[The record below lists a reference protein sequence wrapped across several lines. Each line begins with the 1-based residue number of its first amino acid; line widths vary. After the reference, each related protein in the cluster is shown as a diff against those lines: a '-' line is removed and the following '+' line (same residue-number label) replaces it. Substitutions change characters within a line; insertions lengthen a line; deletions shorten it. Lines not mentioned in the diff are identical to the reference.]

1 MLTRARTC
9 WRCALRVPI
18 PLPHLAGLRV
28 EQVVTADGAVRVDL
42 HRTARTG
49 RCPGCRRP
57 SRRVHSSYVRRI
69 TDLPIAGRA
78 VVLRLRV
85 RRFRCSVSTCSRRIF
100 AEQVPGLAARRA
112 RRSTP
117 LLAALREVGFALGGR
132 PGSRLASRLQLP
144 ASRST
149 LLRLVR
155 GAPQAPATS
164 PRVLGVDDWAW
175 RRGQRYG
182 SILVD
187 LERRRPV
194 ELLSDRTA
202 ESLATWLREHPG
214 IDVIS
219 RDRAG
224 AYADGA
230 RQGAPDAVQVAD
242 RFHLLANAGEL
253 LERVL
258 GSRRAALRQAA
269 AAVDRAIS
277 QSRPPEDEDATAS
290 PLPSGR
296 VRARERQREWRA
308 QRLARYDAVVALH
321 QQGHSHAAIGRQT
334 GLGRKTV
341 RRYLR
346 AGAFP
351 ERAAPPSRPTMLAP
365 YESYLRTRWT
375 EGCHNA
381 QQLWREIR
389 SQGFSGQAAN
399 VRRHLARWRPEAGR
413 PGRPVRQDRA
423 DDAPPT
429 PPTRQPTPVPSPR
442 QARWLLLRAT
452 ETLTSEERAYRTA
465 LLDAEPTVREAQ
477 QLAADFWALVRTRD
491 APGLIAWLERADA
504 SSVPE
509 VRSFAAGL
517 RRDRAAVD
525 AALTLVWSNGQTEGQ
540 INRPKILKRQMYGRA
555 KLDLLEKRFLYAA

>member
-1 MLTRARTC
+1 M
-9 WRCALRVPI
+9 
-18 PLPHLAGLRV
+18 PHLDGLRV
-28 EQVVTADGAVRVDL
+28 EQVAIAGDAVQIDL
-42 HRTARTG
+42 HRTAHTA
-49 RCPGCRRP
+49 RCPGCHRR
-57 SRRVHSSYVRRI
+57 SRRVHSSYTRRI
-69 TDLPIAGRA
+69 ADLPIAGRP
-78 VVLRLRV
+78 VLLHVQV
-85 RRFRCSVSTCSRRIF
+85 RRFRCSASTCVRRIF
-100 AEQVPGLAARRA
+100 AEQVPGLAGRRA

-117 LLAALREVGFALGGR
+117 LLGALREVGFALGGR
-132 PGSRLASRLQLP
+132 PGARVGSRLKLP

-155 GAPQAPATS
+155 GAALPPPAD

-194 ELLSDRTA
+194 TLLSDRTA
-202 ESLATWLREHPG
+202 ESFATWLREHPG

-242 RFHLLANAGEL
+242 RFHLLANGGEL

-258 GSRRAALRQAA
+258 GSRRAALRQAG
-269 AAVDRAIS
+269 AAVDQAIS
-277 QSRPPEDEDATAS
+277 QSLPAEPETATAS
-290 PLPSGR
+290 PLPPGR
-296 VRARERQREWRA
+296 VRAQERQHERRA
-308 QRLARYDAVVALH
+308 QRLARYDAVMALH
-321 QQGHSHAAIGRQT
+321 QQGHSQAAISRQT
-334 GLGRKTV
+334 RLGRKTV

-351 ERAAPPSRPTMLAP
+351 ERAAPPGRPTMLAP
-365 YESYLRTRWT
+365 YEPYLRTRWT
-375 EGCHNA
+375 VGCHNA
-381 QQLWREIR
+381 HQLWREIR
-389 SQGFSGQAAN
+389 SQGFPGQPAN
-399 VRRHLARWRPEAGR
+399 VRRYLAQWRPGPGR
-413 PGRPVRQDRA
+413 PGPVVCQDRA

-429 PPTRQPTPVPSPR
+429 PPARQLTPVPSPR
-442 QARWLLLRAT
+442 QARWLLLRAV
-452 ETLTSEERAYRTA
+452 ETLTPDERAYRAA
-465 LLDAEPTVREAQ
+465 LLDAEPTIREVQ
-477 QLAADFWALVRTRD
+477 QLVADFETLVRRRD
-491 APGLIAWLERADA
+491 RPGLIAWLERADA

-509 VRSFAAGL
+509 IRSFATGL

-525 AALTLVWSNGQTEGQ
+525 AALRSPWSNGQTEGQ
-540 INRPKILKRQMYGRA
+540 INRLKVLKRQMYGRA

>member
-1 MLTRARTC
+1 M
-9 WRCALRVPI
+9 
-18 PLPHLAGLRV
+18 PHLAGLHV
-28 EQVVTADGAVRVDL
+28 EQVVIADDAVQIDL
-42 HRTARTG
+42 HRTARTA
-49 RCPGCRRP
+49 RCPGCRRR
-57 SRRVHSSYVRRI
+57 SHRVHSSYTRQI
-69 TDLPIAGRA
+69 ADLPMAGCKA
-78 VVLRLRV
+78 VLHLRV
-85 RRFRCSVSTCSRRIF
+85 RRFRCSVSGCPRRIF
-100 AEQVPGLAARRA
+100 AEQIPGLAARRA

-117 LLAALREVGFALGGR
+117 LLAALQEVGFALGGR
-132 PGSRLASRLQLP
+132 PGARLGSRLKMP

-155 GAPQAPATS
+155 QAPSPPPAD

-187 LERRRPV
+187 LERRRPIK
-194 ELLSDRTA
+194 LLSDRTA
-202 ESLATWLREHPG
+202 QSLTAWLRDHPG

-230 RQGAPDAVQVAD
+230 RQGAPDAIQVAD
-242 RFHLLANAGEL
+242 RFHILANAGEL

-269 AAVDRAIS
+269 AAVDQTIS
-277 QSRPPEDEDATAS
+277 QIRPQEAEHVAAS
-290 PLPSGR
+290 PSPGGKI
-296 VRARERQREWRA
+296 RAQERRA
-308 QRLARYDAVVALH
+308 QRLARYDAVVDLH
-321 QQGHSHAAIGRQT
+321 RQGHSLTAISRQT

-351 ERAAPPSRPTMLAP
+351 ERSAAPTRPTMLAP
-365 YESYLRTRWT
+365 YESYLRTRWM

-389 SQGFSGQAAN
+389 GRGFAGQAAN
-399 VRRHLARWRPEAGR
+399 VRRYLAQWRPEPGR
-413 PGRPVRQDRA
+413 PGPTIRQDQA
-423 DDAPPT
+423 NDAPPT
-429 PPTRQPTPVPSPR
+429 PPARQPTPVPSPR
-442 QARWLLLRAT
+442 QARWLLLRTT
-452 ETLTSEERAYRTA
+452 EALTPEERAYRTA
-465 LLDAEPTVREAQ
+465 LLDAEPIVREVQ
-477 QLAADFWALVRTRD
+477 QLVADFGTLVRTRD

-504 SSVPE
+504 SSLPE

-525 AALTLVWSNGQTEGQ
+525 AALSSPWSNGQTEGQ
-540 INRPKILKRQMYGRA
+540 INRLKVLKRQMYGRA

>member
-1 MLTRARTC
+1 M
-9 WRCALRVPI
+9 
-18 PLPHLAGLRV
+18 PHLAGLRI
-28 EQVVTADGAVRVDL
+28 ERVVIADDAVHIDL
-42 HRTARTG
+42 HRTARTA
-49 RCPGCRRP
+49 RCPGCRRR
-57 SRRVHSSYVRRI
+57 SHRVHSSYSRQI
-69 TDLPIAGRA
+69 ADLPVAGCA
-78 VVLRLRV
+78 VVLHLRV
-85 RRFRCSVSTCSRRIF
+85 RRFRCSASRCPRRIF

-112 RRSTP
+112 RRSAP
-117 LLAALREVGFALGGR
+117 LLVALQEVGFALGGR
-132 PGSRLASRLQLP
+132 PGARIGSRLKLP

-155 GAPQAPATS
+155 QASLPPPAD

-194 ELLSDRTA
+194 KLLSDRTA
-202 ESLATWLREHPG
+202 ESLTAWLREHPG

-230 RQGAPDAVQVAD
+230 RQGAPDAIQVAD

-269 AAVDRAIS
+269 AAVDQAIS
-277 QSRPPEDEDATAS
+277 QSRPPEAANATAS
-290 PLPSGR
+290 PLPPGK
-296 VRARERQREWRA
+296 VRAQERQQERRA
-308 QRLARYDAVVALH
+308 QRLARYDAVVNLH
-321 QQGHSHAAIGRQT
+321 RQGHSDAAISRQT

-351 ERAAPPSRPTMLAP
+351 ERAAPPARPSMLAP
-365 YESYLRTRWT
+365 YETYLRSRWT
-375 EGCHNA
+375 NGCHNA
-381 QQLWREIR
+381 YQLWREIQ
-389 SQGFSGQAAN
+389 SQGFPGQAAN
-399 VRRHLARWRPEAGR
+399 VRRYLARWRPEAGR
-413 PGRPVRQDRA
+413 PGRPVWQDRA
-423 DDAPPT
+423 DDATPT

-442 QARWLLLRAT
+442 QARWLLLRTVEA
-452 ETLTSEERAYRTA
+452 LTSEERAYRTA
-465 LLDAEPTVREAQ
+465 LLDAEPAVREVQ
-477 QLAADFWALVRTRD
+477 QLVADFGTLVRTRE
-491 APGLIAWLERADA
+491 APGLIAWLERAEA

-509 VRSFAAGL
+509 VRSFTAGL

-525 AALTLVWSNGQTEGQ
+525 AALGSPWSNGQTEGQ
-540 INRPKILKRQMYGRA
+540 INRLKVLKRQMYGRA